1 MTTITKHQLI
11 NYLMEH
17 RKGANIISMHVVV
30 FIDLNKTAKINGKK
44 VKNPFEAIHKE
55 EWANGVIQFQYKK
68 AVENQQKREGLVPL
82 YVPGKSWH
90 HVVKRDSGE
99 LSPFS
104 MHKNIGA
111 IEYMRVLKTNVFGTN
126 YFDTEGRNVS
136 YEQIKP
142 FIKKKK
148 DKNNVHFRVYKLD
161 SIVDV
166 KIDGRIY
173 TMKRTANRKSPN

>member
-1 MTTITKHQLI
+1 MNTITKHQLI
-11 NYLMEH
+11 TYLMEH
-17 RKGANIISMHVVV
+17 RKGANFVSMHVVT
-30 FIDLNKTAKINGKK
+30 FRKLNKTAKINGKK
-44 VKNPFEAIHKE
+44 VKNPFEAIYKE
-55 EWANGVIQFQYKK
+55 EWANGVIQFKYEN
-68 AVENQQKREGLVPL
+68 AVKNQQKREGLVPL
-82 YVPGKSWH
+82 YVPKSSWH
-90 HVVKRDSGE
+90 HVVTRDSGE

-126 YFDTEGRNVS
+126 YFDTEGRDVP

-142 FIKKKK
+142 FIPKKKEN
-148 DKNNVHFRVYKLD
+148 KNNVPFRVYKLD

-173 TMKRTANRKSPN
+173 TMKRTA